1 MLLAVFLYGTYNFA
15 QPDWLTDDQG
25 KNVTIFGI
33 GAEAVVGI
41 GGILI
46 GVVLMIIWRLIRP
59 DYFKGLT
66 LPRKSDDIVLV
77 PEPVGADTVFGGVAA
92 RLPATVI
99 APDFSNL
106 PDGQTPVNAD
116 TLEPVDEPADLPPAD
131 PDLPRKGSE

>member
-1 MLLAVFLYGTYNFA
+1 MLLAVFVYGTYNFA
-15 QPDWLTDDQG
+15 QPDWLTDDHG

-46 GVVLMIIWRLIRP
+46 GVVLMIVWRLIRP
-59 DYFKGLT
+59 DYFMGLT
-66 LPRKSDDIVLV
+66 LPRQTDDIVLA
-77 PEPVGADTVFGGVAA
+77 PESGVEPAFGTAGA

-106 PDGQTPVNAD
+106 PAGQTPINAD
-116 TLEPVDEPADLPPAD
+116 TLEVVDEPADLPPAD
-131 PDLPRKGSE
+131 PDLPKKGSE